1 MPLHLSGASPTLAP
15 DRSSLNQDLVEV
27 SMKVHLIRIAV
38 IVLAVIGPLSA
49 TPVAARPKDPD
60 SFLVT
65 PPQQG
70 GCNFRASFGDP
81 LTGLCPPDSPELAT
95 TQTVSQRPADA
106 QGLLRNAVAAVT
118 SAGAL
123 QYTLEMRTTT
133 MTNVSGGSW
142 TAKSTFVGDYAA
154 PAELPGALTVATP

>member
-1 MPLHLSGASPTLAP
+1 
-15 DRSSLNQDLVEV
+15 
-27 SMKVHLIRIAV
+27 MKVHLIRIAV
-38 IVLAVIGPLSA
+38 LVLALVGPLSA

-60 SFLVT
+60 SFQVT

-81 LTGLCPPDSPELAT
+81 LTGLCPADSPELAT
-95 TQTVSQRPADA
+95 TQPVSWRPAEV
-106 QGLLRNAVAAVT
+106 QSLLRNAVSTMTRAR
-118 SAGAL
+118 SL

-154 PAELPGALTVATP
+154 PDELRGAVTIATP